1 MQNAARRNKWYDN
14 VAAVVLTTEDISTLL
29 DPEQEVINAV
39 NQKYDTLKD
48 KLILEVGFFDVHV
61 YFRENC

>member
-1 MQNAARRNKWYDN
+1 M
-14 VAAVVLTTEDISTLL
+14 AAVVLTTEDISTLL

-48 KLILEVGFFDVHV
+48 KLILEVGFHV